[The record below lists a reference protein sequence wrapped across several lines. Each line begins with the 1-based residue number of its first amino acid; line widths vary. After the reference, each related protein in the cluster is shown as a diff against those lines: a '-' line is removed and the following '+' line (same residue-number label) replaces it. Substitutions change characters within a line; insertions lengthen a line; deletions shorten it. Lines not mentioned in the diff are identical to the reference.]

1 MNRTF
6 LVIGYGSLLSG
17 YGLLAERRGG
27 RSRLEAHDIHPAAL
41 SNARR
46 GLAKPS
52 SHGDYLAM
60 DLEPIDPALPIA
72 AHAGPARKN
81 EIGVLLLEFDRKWAR
96 AVARRE
102 EYDPDRFEHLIALA
116 DRAGKTLG
124 EFLLAIAQDTQFSLA
139 AYRGALRAVCGY
151 TSPGYIFHP
160 VPLDDGRVAV
170 VAIGSGYDSS
180 GDATVVSRRRELG
193 MDRLLTLAEALSH
206 ERLSVHREGQIGY
219 FAECMLGGMHGIDVA
234 DLLIGL
240 DMRAQLASELASRIA
255 MVAAREREH
264 FLSAGAL
271 DHGRYRTRFSGTPI
285 AALRALL
292 KLAGVG

>member
-27 RSRLEAHDIHPAAL
+27 RSRLEPRDIHPAAL
-41 SNARR
+41 GNARR

-60 DLEPIDPALPIA
+60 DLEPIDPALPISGCV
-72 AHAGPARKN
+72 GPSRKG
-81 EIGVLLLEFDRKWAR
+81 EIGALLLEFDRKWAR

-102 EYDPDRFEHLIALA
+102 EYDPERFEHLIELA

-124 EFLLAIAQDTQFSLA
+124 DFLLAIAKDTGFSLA
-139 AYRGALRAVCGY
+139 AYRRELRALCGY

-160 VPLDDGRVAV
+160 APLDDGRVAV

-180 GDATVVSRRRELG
+180 GDPTVVSRRRELG
-193 MDRLLTLAEALSH
+193 MDRLLTLSEALSH

-219 FAECMLGGMHGIDVA
+219 FAECILGGMHGIDVA
-234 DLLIGL
+234 DLLVGL
-240 DMRAQLASELASRIA
+240 DTRAELASELAGRIA
-255 MVAAREREH
+255 LVAARERER
-264 FLSAGAL
+264 FLSAGGL
-271 DHGRYRTRFSGTPI
+271 DHNRYRKRFSGAPI
-285 AALRALL
+285 AALSALL
-292 KLAGVG
+292 KLADVG